1 MTKSATEVQR
11 SFERGVILPL
21 PAHSHGGSADVE
33 PSAFTRQFLTPFG
46 FSSRWALGIADL
58 NLERGYIVVA
68 NSSRWSVNM
77 TGMYLCNEE
86 RRHAFNFPRG
96 FKLKPHAQVTIYCGV
111 TAPLSPS
118 KEDASNE
125 TLYWEHDRYANV
137 LNRTGDAMYLW
148 DGQGR
153 ICSALAKSEDN
164 QFKRYGPST
173 KERTANSFYNLAISL
188 SGLRLIF
195 IIGAACC
202 GLCPLLAGSLSD
214 HTAVEPSEAREVRFR
229 SLGNGAVELNLEA
242 MLFFWAAS
250 FALDLCERIAAER
263 SGAFRQ
269 PLAHSLSVFGDRL
282 LALQLF
288 GGLALAYSGSVSAC
302 FLTLGALDLA
312 SSWFQGRAA
321 SAGVDARP
329 ALLGALA
336 TSFPQTL
343 SGLCLSSEAFLLLAL
358 VSHPELWPTVSTYP
372 LPPLLWSHIGAR
384 LLAFA
389 CVCRQ
394 ILTLL
399 QLQLAAS
406 SLLLGLGVGP
416 NGGHG
421 SRAGAQS
428 PGAHVLGDRE
438 GEIPLPGSD
447 MAAVSALVKGRILSL
462 SDSPRRLQARALLEP
477 KQVSAAGQ
485 SILGTMSAGRSKR
498 GVAQNAP
505 NTSRAGVDDDNESDD
520 ADGGSP
526 ERPNL
531 NAMRSTRL
539 SSLRS

>member
-1 MTKSATEVQR
+1 MMTKSATEVQR

-21 PAHSHGGSADVE
+21 PAHSHGGSADKE
-33 PSAFTRQFLTPFG
+33 PSALTRQFLMPFG

-96 FKLKPHAQVTIYCGV
+96 FKLKPHAQVMIYCGV

-118 KEDASNE
+118 KEDAGDE

-164 QFKRYGPST
+164 QYKRYGPST
-173 KERTANSFYNLAISL
+173 KERTANSFYNLALTISC
-188 SGLRLIF
+188 LRLASIT
-195 IIGAACC
+195 GAACC

-214 HTAVEPSEAREVRFR
+214 QTAAEPSEAPEARFR
-229 SLGNGAVELNLEA
+229 SLGNGAGELNLEV

-250 FALDLCERIAAER
+250 FALDLCERVAAER

-288 GGLALAYSGSVSAC
+288 GGLALAYSGSASAC
-302 FLTLGALDLA
+302 FLTLGAMDLA

-321 SAGVDARP
+321 GAGVDAQP

-336 TSFPQTL
+336 TSFPQAL

-372 LPPLLWSHIGAR
+372 VPPLLWSRNGAR

-406 SLLLGLGVGP
+406 SLLLGQGVGSSGAY
-416 NGGHG
+416 GG
-421 SRAGAQS
+421 RAGAQS
-428 PGAHVLGDRE
+428 PGAHVMGDRE
-438 GEIPLPGSD
+438 GEVPLPGSD
-447 MAAVSALVKGRILSL
+447 MAAVSALVKGRIPSL

-477 KQVSAAGQ
+477 KQVSAAGR
-485 SILGTMSAGRSKR
+485 SVLETRPTGRSKR
-498 GVAQNAP
+498 GVAQNVQG
-505 NTSRAGVDDDNESDD
+505 AGVDSDD
-520 ADGGSP
+520 ESGDEDGGSP